1 MPETERKG
9 KPDWLRVRFPAGE
22 NVNRIRGL
30 LRAGALHSVCE
41 ESLCPNQGE
50 CWREGTA
57 TFLLLGEV
65 CTRGCRFCAVAT
77 ARRPAPPDPEE
88 PEKVGAAVAALG
100 LRYVV
105 LTSVDRDDLPDGGA
119 DHIARTVEALARRAP
134 DLLVE
139 VLVPD
144 FRGEEAAIDRIAGCG
159 ADVLA
164 HNLETVERLT
174 PQVRDPRAGYRLSL
188 EVLARFQ
195 EKAPGR
201 LTKSSLMLG
210 LGETEEEVRTALGD
224 LRAAGVGI
232 VTLGQYLRP
241 SPRHLPVVEYLHP
254 SRFDE
259 WRRRAEGMGFLY
271 AAAGPLVRSSYRA
284 GEFFVR
290 ALLRSGRWE
299 GEGDGRAASI
309 PGS

>member
-9 KPDWLRVRFPAGE
+9 KPDWLRVRFPAGG
-22 NVNRIRGL
+22 NVDRIRGL
-30 LRAGALHSVCE
+30 LRAGALHSVCK

-119 DHIARTVEALARRAP
+119 DHVARTVEVLARRAP

-139 VLVPD
+139 VLVSD

-188 EVLARFQ
+188 EVLARFH

-210 LGETEEEVRTALGD
+210 LGETEEEVRAALGE

-290 ALLRSGRWE
+290 ALLRSGRRE